1 LILQAAIRKFKII
14 NFEKITLALTA
25 SLRSGGSAIM
35 AAMPFI
41 DDDLLWCPDND
52 GRMVDLST
60 CLQDAVANANA
71 MNPNGEMPGGSCDL
85 SALDPLS
92 NDSDELLRQL
102 TENTFELDNFFNE
115 FSAADIK
122 VSAHINFKSE

>member
-1 LILQAAIRKFKII
+1 MR
-14 NFEKITLALTA
+14 
-25 SLRSGGSAIM
+25 GGSSAIV

-60 CLQDAVANANA
+60 CLENATNA
-71 MNPNGEMPGGSCDL
+71 TNGQAGGEMASGSCDL
-85 SALDPLS
+85 SALDPLC

-115 FSAADIK
+115 FSAAEIK
-122 VSAHINFKSE
+122 VRGFLV